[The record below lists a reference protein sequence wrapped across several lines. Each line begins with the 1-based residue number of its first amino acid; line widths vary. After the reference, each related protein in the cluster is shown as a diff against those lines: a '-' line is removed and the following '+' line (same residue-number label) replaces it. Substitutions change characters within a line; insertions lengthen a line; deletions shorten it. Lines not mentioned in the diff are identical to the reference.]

1 MTEASNRGE
10 IDADEEV
17 VTLDISGAGAV
28 GAQLAGTFVG
38 TLQFE
43 ACIENGTFVALN
55 MVPSNSA
62 TAATSATTTGAWSGN
77 CGGYRT
83 FRVRASEWTS
93 GTARVTISSAVSGGK

>member
-55 MVPSNSA
+55 MTPSDS
-62 TAATSATTTGAWSGN
+62 TTPATSATATGALSGL
-77 CGGYRT
+77 CGGYRG
-83 FRVRASEWTS
+83 FRVRASAWTS
-93 GTARVTISSAVSGGK
+93 GTVRVAISSAGSGGK